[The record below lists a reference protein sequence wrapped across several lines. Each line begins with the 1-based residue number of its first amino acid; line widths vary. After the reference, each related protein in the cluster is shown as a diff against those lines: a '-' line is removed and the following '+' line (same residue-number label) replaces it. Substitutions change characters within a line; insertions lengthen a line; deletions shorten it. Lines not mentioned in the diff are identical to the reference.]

1 MRSMLIQLYWGV
13 FWFGLWAKFGEK
25 KEKVASCKMDR
36 VLEAVAVVFDIDR
49 IVTAWWYGDWL
60 GFYPSNPN

>member
-1 MRSMLIQLYWGV
+1 MDCEPNL
-13 FWFGLWAKFGEK
+13 EK

-49 IVTAWWYGDWL
+49 MMLRIVTA
-60 GFYPSNPN
+60 